1 MKVSVTLRDME
12 LTALLNRAH
21 TETLLLTHYLCPG
34 REVLHRLLVQLMP
47 EKNVNH
53 SITFIPLINLSCVTV
68 PLPHVSQ
75 ISIWGSC
82 KSGSRAGCH

>member
-34 REVLHRLLVQLMP
+34 CVVLHRLLVQLP

-53 SITFIPLINLSCVTV
+53 SITFILLINLSYVTV
-68 PLPHVSQ
+68 PLHHVSQ

-82 KSGSRAGCH
+82 KSGSRAGCQ